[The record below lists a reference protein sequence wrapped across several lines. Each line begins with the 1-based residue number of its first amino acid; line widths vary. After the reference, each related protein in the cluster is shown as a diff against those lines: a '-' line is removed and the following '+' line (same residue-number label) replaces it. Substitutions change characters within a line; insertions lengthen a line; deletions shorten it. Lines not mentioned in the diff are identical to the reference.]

1 MTIKKRIVVFYVLI
15 ILGLS
20 VVFIILLFSRK
31 EKKMVIEVEGFEV
44 EYKMTDREITIED
57 IDGIELG
64 SSAYEINNKLG
75 EPDTWVGSGMPRP
88 VYFLK
93 DNKVVVFHFK
103 YPAACKDLIRI
114 VLIDENGESQILKEK

>member
-1 MTIKKRIVVFYVLI
+1 I

-31 EKKMVIEVEGFEV
+31 KKIVIEVEGFEV
-44 EYKMTDREITIED
+44 EYKITDREIVIED

-88 VYFLK
+88 VYFL
-93 DNKVVVFHFK
+93 
-103 YPAACKDLIRI
+103 
-114 VLIDENGESQILKEK
+114 

>member
-1 MTIKKRIVVFYVLI
+1 MTNKKKIVVFYVLI

-20 VVFIILLFSRK
+20 VVFMILLFSRK
-31 EKKMVIEVEGFEV
+31 KKIIEVEGFEV

-93 DNKVVVFHFK
+93 NNKVVVFHFN